1 MIPNHFTP
9 SLSDLDLLMVRA
21 IPPGGNW
28 KDIPLSVPSQR
39 LEQIRASY
47 ARGEG
52 SRSTYYGRM
61 RQDAP
66 AHTIS
71 TYFNRPGNGAFIHYA
86 QDRMI
91 SQREA
96 ARLQSF
102 PDSFVFTGS
111 KAAINKQIG
120 NAVPPLL
127 AFQLASALGEPGEF
141 IDLFAGAGGLSQGFH
156 WAGWHQLV
164 ANDIDAA
171 ALNTYRENL
180 GGQTVLGDICD
191 NEVFDRLVAVAN
203 GHPRTS
209 RRRFVLGGPPCQGFS
224 TAGNKRSMEDER
236 NHLFKKYA
244 AFLKSV
250 RPDAFIFENVPGLK
264 NMEGGRVLKMVTAT
278 LEEAGYST
286 EVWTANAEQFAVPQ
300 RRTRVLIFGT
310 RIGESPLARPHAVT
324 AWNSGDLLAPSPPTV
339 GAAISD
345 LPPLSPGLD
354 GSALDYASPPSSLYQ
369 KLMRGAIGARDFLA
383 EVRLG
388 GVEDDQCGRRAC
400 V

>member
-1 MIPNHFTP
+1 MAELKTMIPNHYTP
-9 SLSDLDLLMVRA
+9 SLSELDLLMVRA

-39 LEQIRASY
+39 LEQIRSSY

-61 RQDAP
+61 RLDVP

-71 TYFNRPGNGAFIHYA
+71 TYFNRPGNGAFIHYS

-102 PDSFVFTGS
+102 PDRFVFIGS
-111 KAAINKQIG
+111 KAAVNRQIG

-127 AFQLASALGEPGEF
+127 AFQIARELGDPGEF
-141 IDLFAGAGGLSQGFH
+141 IDLFSGAGGLSQGFH
-156 WAGWHQLV
+156 WAGWQQLV

-171 ALNTYRENL
+171 ALQTYQENL
-180 GGQTVLGDICD
+180 GGQTVLGDICNND
-191 NEVFDRLVAVAN
+191 VFDQIVAIAKD
-203 GHPRTS
+203 HPRIPE

-224 TAGNKRSMEDER
+224 TAGKKRSMDDER
-236 NHLFKKYA
+236 NHLFKRYA
-244 AFLKSV
+244 EFLKCV
-250 RPDAFIFENVPGLK
+250 QPDGFIFENVPGLK
-264 NMEGGRVLKMVTAT
+264 NMEGGRVLKMVIAT
-278 LEEAGYST
+278 LEDAGYST
-286 EVWTANAEQFAVPQ
+286 DVWTISAEQFAVPQ

-310 RIGESPLARPHAVT
+310 RIGEPSLPRPHAVT
-324 AWNSGDLLAPSPPTV
+324 AWNTTDLLVGSPPTV

-345 LPPLSPGLD
+345 LPPLSPGVD
-354 GSALDYASPPSSLYQ
+354 GSTLDYASPPSSTYQ
-369 KLMRGAIGARDFLA
+369 ELMRGTLDAREFLA
-383 EVRLG
+383 KV
-388 GVEDDQCGRRAC
+388 CG
-400 V
+400 

>member
-1 MIPNHFTP
+1 MNMKTMIANHFTP

-21 IPPGGNW
+21 VPSGGNW

-61 RQDAP
+61 RFDSP

-71 TYFNRPGNGAFIHYA
+71 TYFNRPGNGAFIHYS

-102 PDSFVFTGS
+102 PDNFVFTGS

-127 AFQLASALGEPGEF
+127 AFQLANALGATGEF
-141 IDLFAGAGGLSQGFH
+141 IDLFAGAGGLSLGFH
-156 WAGWHQLV
+156 WAAWEQLV

-180 GGQTVLGDICD
+180 GGVVVLGDICND
-191 NEVFDRLVAVAN
+191 EVFRRIVEIAN
-203 GHPRTS
+203 ARPRVPG
-209 RRRFVLGGPPCQGFS
+209 RRRLVLGGPPCQGFS

-236 NHLFKKYA
+236 NHLFKRYGD
-244 AFLKSV
+244 FLKSV
-250 RPDAFIFENVPGLK
+250 QPDGFIFENVPGLK

-278 LEEAGYST
+278 LEDAGYSA
-286 EVWTANAEQFAVPQ
+286 EVLTVNAEQFAVPQ
-300 RRTRVLIFGT
+300 RRTRVLILGT
-310 RIGESPLARPHAVT
+310 RIGEPPLARPHFVT
-324 AWNSGDLLAPSPPTV
+324 AWNSERPLVPLCPTV

-345 LPPLSPGLD
+345 LPPLSPGVD
-354 GSALDYASPPSSLYQ
+354 GSTLDYACPPTTLYQ
-369 KLMRGAIGARDFLA
+369 QLMRNEIDVQSFL
-383 EVRLG
+383 EKLTPG
-388 GVEDDQCGRRAC
+388 ILHD
-400 V
+400 

>member
-1 MIPNHFTP
+1 MIPNHYTP

-28 KDIPLSVPSQR
+28 KDIPLSIPSQR

-61 RQDAP
+61 RHDAP

-71 TYFNRPGNGAFIHYA
+71 TYFNRPGNGAFVHYA

-127 AFQLASALGEPGEF
+127 AFQLARALGEPGEF

-156 WAGWHQLV
+156 WAGWQQLV

-180 GGQTVLGDICD
+180 GGQTVLGDVCD
-191 NEVFDRLVAVAN
+191 SEVFNQLVATASAY
-203 GHPRTS
+203 PRTS
-209 RRRFVLGGPPCQGFS
+209 RRRLVLGGPPCQGFS

-244 AFLKSV
+244 EFLKVV
-250 RPDAFIFENVPGLK
+250 RPDGFIFENVPGLK
-264 NMEGGRVLKMVTAT
+264 SMEGGRVLTMVTTT

-286 EVWTANAEQFAVPQ
+286 EVWTVNAEQFAVPQ
-300 RRTRVLIFGT
+300 RRTRVLIYGT
-310 RIGESPLARPHAVT
+310 RIGALPLTRPRAVT
-324 AWNSGDLLAPSPPTV
+324 AWNSGDLLVPSSPTV

-345 LPPLSPGLD
+345 LPPLAPGAD
-354 GSALDYASPPSSLYQ
+354 GSTSVYAFPPSSLYQ
-369 KLMRGAIGARDFLA
+369 RLMRGEITACDFLS
-383 EVRLG
+383 EVRTG
-388 GVEDDQCGRRAC
+388 SKNDA
-400 V
+400 